1 MDLGVLQDVVLGL
14 LPTIGVT
21 LLFGVAILAIVRAD
35 AGEREDRA
43 RIEAEEDAAAA
54 AAAAERRTGPATT
67 DGESTEHSES

>member
-21 LLFGVAILAIVRAD
+21 LLFGIAILSIVRAD

-54 AAAAERRTGPATT
+54 RAAADRRADPAPADGGPEEP
-67 DGESTEHSES
+67 GPV

>member
-21 LLFGVAILAIVRAD
+21 LLFGIAILAIVRAD

-54 AAAAERRTGPATT
+54 AAAAERRTGRAST
-67 DGESTEHSES
+67 DDESAESSQP